1 MAENIG
7 YTANELKNLLVTLL
21 QEVEPSTPE
30 DAEALAREA
39 RKQVEQE
46 FAEKG
51 DPAEGAAFKFA
62 VIMRSAE
69 LDRLASHGAMVV
81 AISRLIAEN
90 NEKLLADLRKSKLL

>member
-46 FAEKG
+46 FA
-51 DPAEGAAFKFA
+51 
-62 VIMRSAE
+62 
-69 LDRLASHGAMVV
+69 
-81 AISRLIAEN
+81 
-90 NEKLLADLRKSKLL
+90 